1 MTADHLLSMNDDYL
15 EFLAGN
21 LMVITGLPLW
31 ANVNILFVSV
41 SIQKIQKHV
50 LYR

>member
-21 LMVITGLPLW
+21 LTGITGLPLW
-31 ANVNILFVSV
+31 ANANILFLSV
-41 SIQKIQKHV
+41 PIQNIQKHI